1 MLQKTYSI
9 YSDDLNDVQLFIEYG
24 KRHIACWCKKI
35 GDNVLRA
42 FEFFQYSNLSSMT
55 FEELIDN
62 AKLRSRLL
70 TMPVAGTS
78 FFWNT
83 DEVLCVPKEK
93 NDTAFLQHN
102 FNLLKGCLP
111 ASTIFA
117 EQATPC
123 TIAWRLENDKQ
134 DIAKKCFAN
143 ATFTHPFVALL
154 NSLEHADKNII
165 YLFFYPRY
173 FTICLFKQN
182 KLHYLNLAEYI
193 TPEDVLYFILNL
205 CKQYEVEK
213 NAAIQCGGFINNTS
227 KLYET
232 LYQYLEGFQLL
243 HIDET
248 SFAGD
253 EFKEY
258 PAHYFIPYINYAV

>member
-9 YSDDLNDVQLFIEYG
+9 YSDDLNDVQLFIETG
-24 KRHIACWCKKI
+24 KRHIACWCKKN

-42 FEFFQYSNLSSMT
+42 FEFFQYGSLSTSN

-83 DEVLCVPKEK
+83 DDVLCVPKEK
-93 NDTAFLQHN
+93 SDTAFLQQN

-111 ASTIFA
+111 TSTIFS

-134 DIAKKCFAN
+134 DIAKKCFES
-143 ATFTHPFVALL
+143 ATFTHSFVALL
-154 NSLEHADKNII
+154 NSLQHADESLV

-173 FTICLFKQN
+173 FTIGLFKRN
-182 KLHYLNLAEYI
+182 KLHYLNVVEYI
-193 TPEDVLYFILNL
+193 TPEDVLYFVLNV
-205 CKQYEVEK
+205 CAQYDVDK
-213 NAAIQCGGFINNTS
+213 KVPIYCGGFINNTS
-227 KLYET
+227 KLFET
-232 LYQYLEGFQLL
+232 LYQYLEGFQLMHL
-243 HIDET
+243 DE
-248 SFAGD
+248 SCFAGD

-258 PAHYFIPYINYAV
+258 PAHYFIPYINYVV